1 MVYIRRTAGARDDQ
15 LLRWNLPD
23 RVFFAA
29 GACHILAF
37 AFLERFPASGA
48 KAVWIKPVEDTPTN
62 HIVILKGDCAFDF
75 HGFSKKDALLAHFRR
90 RALQRW
96 PQWRSELVEVEP
108 DALISEQ
115 KSRTYPGLWLR
126 EPGQF
131 LHNALPRVR
140 AYIDRFTLPELLIL
154 TPPR

>member
-1 MVYIRRTAGARDDQ
+1 MVYIRRTPGARDDQ

-48 KAVWIKPVEDTPTN
+48 KAVWIKPLEDTPTN

-75 HGFSKKDALLAHFRR
+75 HGFSKRMLCSRIFGAALSSAGRNG
-90 RALQRW
+90 
-96 PQWRSELVEVEP
+96 EVN
-108 DALISEQ
+108 LL
-115 KSRTYPGLWLR
+115 KSSLMP
-126 EPGQF
+126 
-131 LHNALPRVR
+131 
-140 AYIDRFTLPELLIL
+140 
-154 TPPR
+154 